1 VTRILAAILA
11 AVLLSACGG
20 EPDRC
25 GLAAAKHQQEC
36 AGVPVQMESAK

>member
-1 VTRILAAILA
+1 MKIIIAAFIL
-11 AVLLSACGG
+11 AVLLAACSS

-36 AGVPVQMESAK
+36 AGVPVQMESVK

>member
-1 VTRILAAILA
+1 MKIIIAIIA
-11 AVLLSACGG
+11 VVLLAACGG
-20 EPDRC
+20 DPDRC